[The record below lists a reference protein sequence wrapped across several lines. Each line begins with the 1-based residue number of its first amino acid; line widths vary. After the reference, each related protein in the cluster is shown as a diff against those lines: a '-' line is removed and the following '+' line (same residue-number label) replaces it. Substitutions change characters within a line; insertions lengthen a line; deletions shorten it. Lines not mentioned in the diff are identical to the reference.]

1 MRELRVFLLVTNGK
15 EGDSMQSGPQQGRY
29 SKAVMAFMAVLF
41 FFMVLGDIIIAR
53 HQRNFLFSRAEEQ
66 VRRDLQLMAVNFL
79 EPSLKYDYDWINGFV
94 RRWGEEHPEVVRLAA
109 IDPEGRDLF
118 AFSRPG
124 EGAKVF
130 LVEEKVHFQGKKL
143 LSLQMVASSGEVDA
157 LLRKLHWQL
166 GLASFFLTA
175 IAGIALWFTLR
186 RIAFAPLEK
195 EIGLRLE
202 TEQKLAAA
210 HHRLEERVRER
221 TVDLEDA
228 NLLLQKEVAVRHA
241 AEEQFARLHREY
253 ELILKS
259 AGEGIYGLDT
269 EGRITFVNLAGLQI
283 LGYDEA
289 ELIGKHLH
297 DFRHHVRWDG
307 EPYGREDCPVCA
319 AYGEGR
325 KNRGGESYFA
335 RKDDGVFPVEFVCT
349 PLVEGETVMGTVV
362 VFEDITVR
370 KQAER
375 DLLALTETLERRV
388 MERTARL
395 DAANLELRETL
406 GQLEQ
411 TQAQLVQS
419 GKMAAL
425 GDLVAGVAHEINT
438 PVGVGVTA
446 ASHLENKTREIVALY
461 GEGRMNRG
469 DLDRYLALCQDAAS
483 LIFSNLH
490 RAAELIRSFKQVAVD
505 QSGEGRRT
513 FRVKEYLAEVC
524 LSLRPVLKNTG
535 HRLEISCPEDLE
547 LNSYPGALSQIVTN
561 FITNSLTHA
570 YDGDQAGVLLVEIGL
585 EGGNVRFCYSD
596 DGKGMTE
603 DLVSHAFDPFF
614 TTNREK
620 GGSGLGLHIV
630 YNLVTQKLLGSIT
643 CESKPGKGTS
653 FVLLFPAAIPGG
665 VSHGGVT

>member
-1 MRELRVFLLVTNGK
+1 
-15 EGDSMQSGPQQGRY
+15 MQSGPQQGRY
-29 SKAVMAFMAVLF
+29 NKAVMAFMAVLF
-41 FFMVLGDIIIAR
+41 FFMALGDFIIAH
-53 HQRNFLFSRAEEQ
+53 HQRDFLYSRAENQ
-66 VRRDLQLMAVNFL
+66 ARRDLQLMAANFI
-79 EPSLKYDYDWINGFV
+79 EPLIKYDYESITRFIL
-94 RRWGEEHPEVVRLAA
+94 RWGEEHPEVVRLAA
-109 IDPEGRDLF
+109 VGPAGRDLIT
-118 AFSRPG
+118 FSRPKE
-124 EGAKVF
+124 EGKFF
-130 LVEEKVHFQGKKL
+130 LVEEKVRFQGKGL
-143 LSLQMVASSGEVDA
+143 LILQMVSSSTEVDG

-166 GLASFFLTA
+166 GLASFLMTA
-175 IAGIALWFTLR
+175 IAGIVLWLTLR
-186 RIAFAPLEK
+186 RIALAPLEM

-202 TEQKLAAA
+202 TEQKLASA
-210 HHRLEERVRER
+210 HQQLEERVRER
-221 TVDLEDA
+221 TVDLEGA
-228 NLLLQKEVAVRHA
+228 NLLLQKEIAVRHA

-269 EGRITFVNLAGLQI
+269 QGRLTFINLAGLQI
-283 LGYDEA
+283 LGFEEV
-289 ELIGKHLH
+289 ELIGRHLH
-297 DFRHHVRWDG
+297 DFHHHVRWDG
-307 EPYGREDCPVCA
+307 DPYGREDCPVCA

-325 KNRGGESYFA
+325 KNRGGESYFG
-335 RKDDGVFPVEFVCT
+335 RKDGTVFPVEFVCT
-349 PLVEGETVMGTVV
+349 PLVEGEKVLGTVV

-370 KQAER
+370 KQAEH
-375 DLLALTETLERRV
+375 DLLALTDTLERRV
-388 MERTARL
+388 MERTARM

-461 GEGRMNRG
+461 AEGRMSRS
-469 DLDRYLALCQDAAS
+469 DLDRYLALCQEAAN
-483 LIFSNLH
+483 LIFSNLN

-505 QSGEGRRT
+505 QSGEGRRP

-547 LNSYPGALSQIVTN
+547 LNSYPGAFSQIVTN

-570 YDGDQAGVLLVEIGL
+570 YDEDQAGFLHVEIGL
-585 EGGNVRFCYSD
+585 EGGNVRFAYSD
-596 DGKGMTE
+596 DGKGMTA

-630 YNLVTQKLLGSIT
+630 YNLVTQKLLGTII
-643 CESKPGKGTS
+643 CESMPGKGTS
-653 FVLLFPAAIPGG
+653 FVLFFPAVIPGG
-665 VSHGGVT
+665 VSHG

>member
-1 MRELRVFLLVTNGK
+1 
-15 EGDSMQSGPQQGRY
+15 MQAGRQQRRY
-29 SKAVMAFMAVLF
+29 NKAVMAFMAVLL
-41 FFMVLGDIIIAR
+41 FFMALGDTIIVH

-66 VRRDLQLMAVNFL
+66 ARRDLQLMAANFL
-79 EPSLKYDYDWINGFV
+79 EPLLKHDYDWINSFLL
-94 RRWGEEHPEVVRLAA
+94 RWGEEHPEVVRLVAVG
-109 IDPEGRDLF
+109 PEGGDLIV
-118 AFSRPG
+118 FSRPSEG
-124 EGAKVF
+124 ERAF
-130 LVEEKVHFQGKKL
+130 QAEEEVVFQGKKL
-143 LSLQMVASSGEVDA
+143 LTLRMESSSGEVGA
-157 LLRKLHWQL
+157 LLRKLYWQL
-166 GLASFFLTA
+166 GLVSFLLTA
-175 IAGIALWFTLR
+175 IGGGALWFTLR
-186 RIAFAPLEK
+186 RIALAPLEM

-202 TEQKLAAA
+202 TEQKLARA
-210 HHRLEERVRER
+210 HHQLEERVRER
-221 TVDLEDA
+221 TIDLEDA
-228 NLLLQKEVAVRHA
+228 NLLLQREVRERHA

-253 ELILKS
+253 ELILNS

-269 EGRITFVNLAGLQI
+269 EGRITFVNSAGLHI
-283 LGYDEA
+283 LGYDET
-289 ELIGKHLH
+289 ELIGRHLH
-297 DFRHHVRWDG
+297 DFPHHVRWDG

-319 AYGEGR
+319 AYAEGR
-325 KNRGGESYFA
+325 KNQGGESYFG
-335 RKDDGVFPVEFVCT
+335 RKDGAVFPVEFVGT
-349 PLVEGETVMGTVV
+349 PLVGGDTVVGTVV

-438 PVGVGVTA
+438 PLGVGVTA
-446 ASHLENKTREIVALY
+446 ASHLENKTREIVALH
-461 GEGRMNRG
+461 GEGRMKRS
-469 DLDRYLALCQDAAS
+469 DLEGYLALCKDAAN

-535 HRLEISCPEDLE
+535 HHLEISCPEDLE
-547 LNSYPGALSQIVTN
+547 LNSYPGVFSQIVTN

-570 YDGDQAGVLLVEIGL
+570 YDEDEAGSLLFDIGL
-585 EGGNVRFCYSD
+585 QGGNVLFRYTD
-596 DGKGMTE
+596 DGKGMSQ
-603 DLVSHAFDPFF
+603 DQVLHAFDPFF

-630 YNLVTQKLLGSIT
+630 YNLVTQKMLGTIT
-643 CESKPGKGTS
+643 CESKPGKGTT
-653 FVLLFPAAIPGG
+653 FVLIFPVVIPGG
-665 VSHGGVT
+665 GSHG

>member
-1 MRELRVFLLVTNGK
+1 
-15 EGDSMQSGPQQGRY
+15 
-29 SKAVMAFMAVLF
+29 MAVLF
-41 FFMVLGDIIIAR
+41 FFMALGDIIIAR
-53 HQRNFLFSRAEEQ
+53 HQRDFLFSRAEDQ
-66 VRRDLQLMAVNFL
+66 ARRDLQLMAANFL
-79 EPSLKYDYDWINGFV
+79 EPLLKYDYGWINGFV
-94 RRWGEEHPEVVRLAA
+94 LRWGEEHPEVVRLAA
-109 IDPEGRDLF
+109 VDPEGRDLMVF
-118 AFSRPG
+118 RRHREG
-124 EGAKVF
+124 ERAF
-130 LVEEKVHFQGKKL
+130 LVEEKVLFQGKQL
-143 LSLQMVASSGEVDA
+143 LTLQMESSSGEVDT

-166 GLASFFLTA
+166 GLVSFLLTA
-175 IAGIALWFTLR
+175 IAGIAQWFTLR
-186 RIAFAPLEK
+186 RIAFAPLER
-195 EIGLRLE
+195 EISLRLE
-202 TEQKLAAA
+202 TEHKLATA
-210 HHRLEERVRER
+210 HHQLEERVRER

-228 NLLLQKEVAVRHA
+228 NLLLQKEVAERHA

-253 ELILKS
+253 ELILNS

-269 EGRITFVNLAGLQI
+269 EGRITFINSAGLQI
-283 LGYDEA
+283 LGYDEK
-289 ELIGKHLH
+289 ELIGNHLH
-297 DFRHHVRWDG
+297 DFQHHVRFDG

-319 AYGEGR
+319 AYAEGR
-325 KNRGGESYFA
+325 KNQGEESYFG
-335 RKDDGVFPVEFVCT
+335 RKDGAVFPVEFVGA
-349 PLVEGETVMGTVV
+349 PLVEGDKVMGTVV

-370 KQAER
+370 KQAEH
-375 DLLALTETLERRV
+375 DLLGLTETLERRV

-411 TQAQLVQS
+411 IQAQLVQS

-461 GEGRMNRG
+461 GEGRMKRG
-469 DLDRYLALCQDAAS
+469 DLDRYLALCKEAAN
-483 LIFSNLH
+483 LIFSNLN

-513 FRVKEYLAEVC
+513 FLVKEYLAEVC

-535 HRLEISCPEDLE
+535 HRLEISCPEELE
-547 LNSYPGALSQIVTN
+547 LNSYPGAFSQIVTN

-570 YDGDQAGVLLVEIGL
+570 YDEEEIGSLLIEIGL
-585 EGGNVRFCYSD
+585 EGGNVLFRFTD

-603 DLVSHAFDPFF
+603 DQVSHAFDPFF

-630 YNLVTQKLLGSIT
+630 YNLVTQKLLGTIT
-643 CESKPGKGTS
+643 CTSKPGKGTS
-653 FVLLFPAAIPGG
+653 FVLLFPAVMPGG
-665 VSHGGVT
+665 ASHG

>member
-1 MRELRVFLLVTNGK
+1 
-15 EGDSMQSGPQQGRY
+15 MQAGPQQRRY
-29 SKAVMAFMAVLF
+29 NKAVMAFMAVLF
-41 FFMVLGDIIIAR
+41 FFMALGDTIIAR
-53 HQRNFLFSRAEEQ
+53 HQRNFLFSRAEDQ
-66 VRRDLQLMAVNFL
+66 ARRDLQLMAANFL
-79 EPSLKYDYDWINGFV
+79 EPRLQYDYDWINGFIQ
-94 RRWGEEHPEVVRLAA
+94 RWGEEHPEVVRLAA
-109 IDPEGRDLF
+109 VGSEGRDLV
-118 AFSRPG
+118 AFSRLR
-124 EGAKVF
+124 EGVKVF
-130 LVEEKVHFQGKKL
+130 LVEEKVLFQGKL
-143 LSLQMVASSGEVDA
+143 LTLQMESSSGEVDS

-166 GLASFFLTA
+166 GLASFLLTA

-186 RIAFAPLEK
+186 RIALAPLER
-195 EIGLRLE
+195 EISLRLE
-202 TEQKLAAA
+202 TEHKLASA
-210 HHRLEERVRER
+210 HHQLEERVRER

-228 NLLLQKEVAVRHA
+228 NLLLQKEVAERHA

-253 ELILKS
+253 ELILNS

-269 EGRITFVNLAGLQI
+269 EGRITFVNSAGLQI

-289 ELIGKHLH
+289 ELIGNHLH
-297 DFRHHVRWDG
+297 DFQHHVRWDG
-307 EPYGREDCPVCA
+307 EPYDREDCPVCA
-319 AYGEGR
+319 AYGEGQ
-325 KNRGGESYFA
+325 KKQGEERYFG
-335 RKDDGVFPVEFVCT
+335 RKDGAVFPVEFVGT
-349 PLVEGETVMGTVV
+349 PLVEGDTVVGTVV

-370 KQAER
+370 KQAEH
-375 DLLALTETLERRV
+375 DLLALTDTLERRV

-446 ASHLENKTREIVALY
+446 ASHLENKTREIVALH
-461 GEGRMNRG
+461 GEGRMKRS
-469 DLDRYLALCQDAAS
+469 DLEGYLALCQEAAN

-535 HRLEISCPEDLE
+535 HRLEISCPEDLA
-547 LNSYPGALSQIVTN
+547 LNSYPGAFSQIVTN
-561 FITNSLTHA
+561 FITNSLNHA
-570 YDGDQAGVLLVEIGL
+570 YDEGEVGSLLFDIGL
-585 EGGNVRFCYSD
+585 QGGNVLFRYSD

-603 DLVSHAFDPFF
+603 DQVSHAFDPFLRQ
-614 TTNREK
+614 T
-620 GGSGLGLHIV
+620 
-630 YNLVTQKLLGSIT
+630 
-643 CESKPGKGTS
+643 GKKVGA
-653 FVLLFPAAIPGG
+653 V
-665 VSHGGVT
+665 

>member
-1 MRELRVFLLVTNGK
+1 
-15 EGDSMQSGPQQGRY
+15 MQSGRQQRRY
-29 SKAVMAFMAVLF
+29 NKAVMAFMAVLF
-41 FFMVLGDIIIAR
+41 FFMALGDTIIAR
-53 HQRNFLFSRAEEQ
+53 HQRNFLFSRAENQ
-66 VRRDLQLMAVNFL
+66 ARRDLQLMAANFV

-94 RRWGEEHPEVVRLAA
+94 LRWGEEHPEVVRLAA
-109 IDPEGRDLF
+109 IGQDGRDLF
-118 AFSRPG
+118 AFSRPRQ
-124 EGAKVF
+124 EETRDF
-130 LVEEKVHFQGKKL
+130 LVEEKVLFQDKQL
-143 LSLQMVASSGEVDA
+143 LTLRMVASSGEVDA

-166 GLASFFLTA
+166 GLASFLLTA

-186 RIAFAPLEK
+186 RIALAPLEK

-202 TEQKLAAA
+202 TERKLASA
-210 HHRLEERVRER
+210 HHQLEERVRER

-228 NLLLQKEVAVRHA
+228 NLLLQKEVAERHA

-253 ELILKS
+253 ELILNS
-259 AGEGIYGLDT
+259 AGEGIYGVDT
-269 EGRITFVNLAGLQI
+269 GGCITFVNSAGLQI
-283 LGYDEA
+283 LGYDEE
-289 ELIGKHLH
+289 ELIGSHLH
-297 DFRHHVRWDG
+297 DFPHHVRWDG
-307 EPYGREDCPVCA
+307 EPYAREDCPVCA
-319 AYGEGR
+319 AYAEGR

-335 RKDDGVFPVEFVCT
+335 KKDGSVFPVEFVGT
-349 PLVEGETVMGTVV
+349 PLVEGDTIVGTVV

-370 KQAER
+370 KQAEH

-446 ASHLENKTREIVALY
+446 ASHLENETREIAMLY
-461 GEGRMNRG
+461 GEGRMKRG
-469 DLDRYLALCQDAAS
+469 DFDRYLVLSQDAAK
-483 LIFSNLH
+483 LILSNLN

-535 HRLEISCPEDLE
+535 HRLEISCPEDLV
-547 LNSYPGALSQIVTN
+547 LNSYPGAFSQIVTN

-570 YDGDQAGVLLVEIGL
+570 YDEDEAGSLLFDIGL
-585 EGGNVRFCYSD
+585 QGGNVLFRYAD

-603 DLVSHAFDPFF
+603 DQVSHAFDPFF

-630 YNLVTQKLLGSIT
+630 YNLVTQKLLGTIT

-653 FVLLFPAAIPGG
+653 FVLLFPAVIPGG
-665 VSHGGVT
+665 VSHG

>member
-1 MRELRVFLLVTNGK
+1 
-15 EGDSMQSGPQQGRY
+15 
-29 SKAVMAFMAVLF
+29 MAVLF
-41 FFMVLGDIIIAR
+41 FFMALGDIIVAH
-53 HQRNFLFSRAEEQ
+53 HQRNFLFSRAENQ
-66 VRRDLQLMAVNFL
+66 ARRDLQLMAANFL
-79 EPSLKYDYDWINGFV
+79 EPRLKDDHEGIKGFIL
-94 RRWGEEHPEVVRLAA
+94 RWGEEHPEVMRLAA
-109 IDPEGRDLF
+109 TGSDGRDLVT
-118 AFSRPG
+118 FSRPKD
-124 EGAKVF
+124 GARAF
-130 LVEEKVHFQGKKL
+130 LVEEKVISQGKQL
-143 LSLQMVASSGEVDA
+143 MTLRMESSSAEVDG
-157 LLRKLHWQL
+157 LLHKLHWQL
-166 GLASFFLTA
+166 GLASFLLTA
-175 IAGIALWFTLR
+175 IAGIVLWFTLR
-186 RIAFAPLEK
+186 RIALAPLEK
-195 EIGLRLE
+195 EINLRLE
-202 TEQKLAAA
+202 TERKLAAA
-210 HHRLEERVRER
+210 RHQLEERVRER
-221 TVDLEDA
+221 TAELEDA
-228 NLLLQKEVAVRHA
+228 NFLLQKEGAERHV

-283 LGYDEA
+283 LGYDEK
-289 ELIGKHLH
+289 ELIGLHLH
-297 DFRHHVRWDG
+297 DFHHHVRWDG

-325 KNRGGESYFA
+325 KYRGGESYFG
-335 RKDDGVFPVEFVCT
+335 RKDGTVFPVEFVGT
-349 PLVEGETVMGTVV
+349 SLVEGDKILGTVV
-362 VFEDITVR
+362 VFEDITLR
-370 KQAER
+370 KRTEH
-375 DLLALTETLERRV
+375 DLLELTDTLERRV

-446 ASHLENKTREIVALY
+446 ASHLENKTREIVALH
-461 GEGRMNRG
+461 GEGRMKRA
-469 DLDRYLALCQDAAS
+469 DLDRYLVLCQEAAN
-483 LIFSNLH
+483 LIFSNLN

-524 LSLRPVLKNTG
+524 LSLRPVLKNTD

-547 LNSYPGALSQIVTN
+547 LNSYPGAFSQIVTN

-570 YDGDQAGVLLVEIGL
+570 YDGDEVGSLLVEIGL
-585 EGGNVRFCYSD
+585 QGGNVRFRYSD
-596 DGKGMTE
+596 DGKGMTGE
-603 DLVSHAFDPFF
+603 QVSHAFDPFF

-630 YNLVTQKLLGSIT
+630 YNLVTQKLLGTIT
-643 CESKPGKGTS
+643 CESAPGKGTS
-653 FVLLFPAAIPGG
+653 FVLVFPAVIPGG
-665 VSHGGVT
+665 VSHG

>member
-1 MRELRVFLLVTNGK
+1 MQ
-15 EGDSMQSGPQQGRY
+15 QSGPQQRRY
-29 SKAVMAFMAVLF
+29 NKAVMAFMAVLF
-41 FFMVLGDIIIAR
+41 FFMAVGDTIIAR
-53 HQRNFLFSRAEEQ
+53 HQRNFLFSRAEDQ
-66 VRRDLQLMAVNFL
+66 ARRDLQLMAANFL
-79 EPSLKYDYDWINGFV
+79 EPLLKYDYDWMNRFV
-94 RRWGEEHPEVVRLAA
+94 LRWGEDHPEVVRLAA
-109 IDPEGRDLF
+109 VGSEGRDLVV
-118 AFSRPG
+118 FSRPR
-124 EGAKVF
+124 EGGRVF
-130 LVEEKVHFQGKKL
+130 LVEEKVLFQGKQPL
-143 LSLQMVASSGEVDA
+143 TLQMEFSSGEVDG

-186 RIAFAPLEK
+186 RIALAPLER
-195 EIGLRLE
+195 EISLRLE
-202 TEQKLAAA
+202 TEQKLATA

-221 TVDLEDA
+221 TADLEDA
-228 NLLLQKEVAVRHA
+228 NLLLQKEVAERHA

-253 ELILKS
+253 ELILNS

-269 EGRITFVNLAGLQI
+269 EGCITFVNSAGLQI
-283 LGYDEA
+283 LGYDEK
-289 ELIGKHLH
+289 ELIGIHLH
-297 DFRHHVRWDG
+297 DFQHHMRWDG
-307 EPYGREDCPVCA
+307 EPYAREDCPVCA
-319 AYGEGR
+319 AYAEGR
-325 KNRGGESYFA
+325 KNRREESYFG
-335 RKDDGVFPVEFVCT
+335 RKDGVVFPVEFVGT
-349 PLVEGETVMGTVV
+349 PIVEGDTVVGTVV

-370 KQAER
+370 KQAEH
-375 DLLALTETLERRV
+375 DLLGLTETLERRV

-446 ASHLENKTREIVALY
+446 ASHLENETREIVALH
-461 GEGRMNRG
+461 GEGRMKRG
-469 DLDRYLALCQDAAS
+469 DLERYLALCQDGAK
-483 LIFSNLH
+483 LILSNLN

-524 LSLRPVLKNTG
+524 LSLRPVLKNTD
-535 HRLEISCPEDLE
+535 HRLEISCPDDLQ
-547 LNSYPGALSQIVTN
+547 LNSYPGAFSQIVTN

-570 YDGDQAGVLLVEIGL
+570 YDEGEVGSLLFEISL
-585 EGGNVRFCYSD
+585 QGGNVLLRYAD

-603 DLVSHAFDPFF
+603 DQVSHAFDPFF

-620 GGSGLGLHIV
+620 GGAV
-630 YNLVTQKLLGSIT
+630 
-643 CESKPGKGTS
+643 
-653 FVLLFPAAIPGG
+653 
-665 VSHGGVT
+665 

>member
-1 MRELRVFLLVTNGK
+1 
-15 EGDSMQSGPQQGRY
+15 
-29 SKAVMAFMAVLF
+29 MAFMAVLF
-41 FFMVLGDIIIAR
+41 FFMVLGDTIIAR
-53 HQRNFLFSRAEEQ
+53 HQQNFLFARAEDQ
-66 VRRDLQLMAVNFL
+66 ARRDLQLMAANFL
-79 EPSLKYDYDWINGFV
+79 EPILKYDYDWINRFV
-94 RRWGEEHPEVVRLAA
+94 LGWGKEHPEVVRLVA
-109 IDPEGRDLF
+109 IGPEGRELI
-118 AFSRPG
+118 AFSRPRV
-124 EGAKVF
+124 GASVF
-130 LVEEKVHFQGKKL
+130 LVEEKVLFQGKQL
-143 LSLQMVASSGEVDA
+143 MTLQMESSSGEVDA

-166 GLASFFLTA
+166 GLASFLLTA

-186 RIAFAPLEK
+186 RIAFAPLET

-202 TEQKLAAA
+202 TEQKLATA
-210 HHRLEERVRER
+210 HHRLEDRVRER
-221 TVDLEDA
+221 TVDLENA
-228 NLLLQKEVAVRHA
+228 NLLLQKEVAERHA
-241 AEEQFARLHREY
+241 AEDQFSRLHREY
-253 ELILKS
+253 ELILNS

-269 EGRITFVNLAGLQI
+269 EGRITFVNTAGLQI

-289 ELIGKHLH
+289 ELIGNHLH

-307 EPYGREDCPVCA
+307 RPYGREDCPVCA
-319 AYGEGR
+319 AYAEGQKKQGE
-325 KNRGGESYFA
+325 ESYFG
-335 RKDDGVFPVEFVCT
+335 RKDGTVFPVEFVGA
-349 PLVEGETVMGTVV
+349 PLVEGDTIMGTVV

-370 KQAER
+370 KQAEH

-446 ASHLENKTREIVALY
+446 ASHLENKTREIVALHK
-461 GEGRMNRG
+461 EGRMKRS
-469 DLDRYLALCQDAAS
+469 DLEGYLALCQEAAN

-513 FRVKEYLAEVC
+513 FRVKGYLAEVC

-547 LNSYPGALSQIVTN
+547 LNSYPGAFSQIVTN

-570 YDGDQAGVLLVEIGL
+570 YDEGEVGSLLFEIGL
-585 EGGNVRFCYSD
+585 QGGNVLFRYTD
-596 DGKGMTE
+596 DGKGMTK
-603 DLVSHAFDPFF
+603 DQVSHAFDPFF

-630 YNLVTQKLLGSIT
+630 YNLVTQKLLGTIT
-643 CESKPGKGTS
+643 CESKPGEGTI
-653 FVLLFPAAIPGG
+653 FVLLFPAIIPGG
-665 VSHGGVT
+665 VAHG

>member
-1 MRELRVFLLVTNGK
+1 
-15 EGDSMQSGPQQGRY
+15 MQSGPQQGRY
-29 SKAVMAFMAVLF
+29 TKAVMAFMAVLF
-41 FFMVLGDIIIAR
+41 FFMVLGDTIIGR
-53 HQRNFLFSRAEEQ
+53 HQESFLFSRAEEQ
-66 VRRDLQLMAVNFL
+66 ARRDLQLMAANFL
-79 EPSLKYDYDWINGFV
+79 EPILKYDYVWINGFV
-94 RRWGEEHPEVVRLAA
+94 LRWGEEHPEVVRLAA
-109 IDPEGRDLF
+109 IGPEGKELIVFR
-118 AFSRPG
+118 RPS
-124 EGAKVF
+124 EGAKTF
-130 LVEEKVHFQGKKL
+130 LVEEKLLFQGKQQL
-143 LSLQMVASSGEVDA
+143 TLQMEYSSGEVDS

-186 RIAFAPLEK
+186 RIALAPLEK
-195 EIGLRLE
+195 EISLRLE
-202 TEQKLAAA
+202 TEEKLATA
-210 HHRLEERVRER
+210 HHQLEERVRER

-228 NLLLQKEVAVRHA
+228 NLLLQKEVAERHA

-253 ELILKS
+253 ELILNS

-269 EGRITFVNLAGLQI
+269 EGCITFVNTAGLQI

-289 ELIGKHLH
+289 ELIGRHLH
-297 DFRHHVRWDG
+297 DFQHHVRWDG
-307 EPYGREDCPVCA
+307 EAYGREDCPVCA
-319 AYGEGR
+319 AYAEGR
-325 KNRGGESYFA
+325 KNQGGESYFG
-335 RKDDGVFPVEFVCT
+335 RKDGAVFPVEFVGT
-349 PLVEGETVMGTVV
+349 PLVEGDKVMGTVV

-370 KQAER
+370 KQAEH
-375 DLLALTETLERRV
+375 DLLGLTETLERRV

-411 TQAQLVQS
+411 IQTQLVQS

-446 ASHLENKTREIVALY
+446 ASHLENETREIATLY
-461 GEGRMNRG
+461 GEGRMKRG
-469 DLDRYLALCQDAAS
+469 DLDRYLALCQNGAK
-483 LIFSNLH
+483 LILSNLN

-547 LNSYPGALSQIVTN
+547 LNSYPGAFSQIVTN
-561 FITNSLTHA
+561 FITNSLAHA
-570 YDGDQAGVLLVEIGL
+570 YDEDEVGSLLFEIGL
-585 EGGNVRFCYSD
+585 QGGNVLFRYSD
-596 DGKGMTE
+596 DGKGMTG
-603 DLVSHAFDPFF
+603 DQLSHAFDPFF
-614 TTNREK
+614 TTNRKK

-630 YNLVTQKLLGSIT
+630 YNLVTQKLLGTIA
-643 CESKPGKGTS
+643 CESKPGKGTV
-653 FVLLFPAAIPGG
+653 FVLLFPAVIPGG
-665 VSHGGVT
+665 VSHG

>member
-1 MRELRVFLLVTNGK
+1 
-15 EGDSMQSGPQQGRY
+15 
-29 SKAVMAFMAVLF
+29 MAVLF
-41 FFMVLGDIIIAR
+41 FFMVLGDTIIGR
-53 HQRNFLFSRAEEQ
+53 HQQSFLFSRAEDQ
-66 VRRDLQLMAVNFL
+66 ARRDLQLMAANFL
-79 EPSLKYDYDWINGFV
+79 EPLLKYDYDWINGFV
-94 RRWGEEHPEVVRLAA
+94 LRWGEEHPEVVRLAA
-109 IDPEGRDLF
+109 VDPEGRDLVV
-118 AFSRPG
+118 FSRPS
-124 EGAKVF
+124 EGAKAF
-130 LVEEKVHFQGKKL
+130 LVEEKVLFQGKQL
-143 LSLQMVASSGEVDA
+143 LTLRMESSAGEVEG
-157 LLRKLHWQL
+157 LVRKLHWQL
-166 GLASFFLTA
+166 GLASFLLTA
-175 IAGIALWFTLR
+175 IAGIALWLTLR
-186 RIAFAPLEK
+186 RIALAPLER
-195 EIGLRLE
+195 EISLRLE
-202 TEQKLAAA
+202 TEEKLATA
-210 HHRLEERVRER
+210 HHQLEERVRER
-221 TVDLEDA
+221 TADLEDA
-228 NLLLQKEVAVRHA
+228 NLLLQKEVKERHA
-241 AEEQFARLHREY
+241 AEEQLSRLHREY
-253 ELILKS
+253 ELILNS

-269 EGRITFVNLAGLQI
+269 EGRITFVNSAGLHI
-283 LGYDEA
+283 LGYGEA
-289 ELIGKHLH
+289 ELIGSHLH
-297 DFRHHVRWDG
+297 DFQHHVRWDG
-307 EPYGREDCPVCA
+307 EPYDREDCPVCV

-325 KNRGGESYFA
+325 KNRGGESYFS
-335 RKDDGVFPVEFVCT
+335 RKDGAVFPVEFVGT
-349 PLVEGETVMGTVV
+349 PIVEGDTIVGTVV

-446 ASHLENKTREIVALY
+446 ASHLENKTREIVLLH
-461 GEGRMNRG
+461 GEGRMKRG
-469 DLDRYLALCQDAAS
+469 DLDRYLALCQEAAN
-483 LIFSNLH
+483 LIFSNLN

-513 FRVKEYLAEVC
+513 FPVKEYLAEVC
-524 LSLRPVLKNTG
+524 LSLRPVLKKTS
-535 HRLEISCPEDLE
+535 HRLDISCSEDLV

-570 YDGDQAGVLLVEIGL
+570 YDGDEVGSLLIDL
-585 EGGNVRFCYSD
+585 SLQGGNVLFKYTD

-603 DLVSHAFDPFF
+603 EQVSHAFDPFF

-630 YNLVTQKLLGSIT
+630 YNLVTQKLLGTIT

-653 FVLLFPAAIPGG
+653 FVLLFPAVIPGG
-665 VSHGGVT
+665 VSHGGIT

>member
-1 MRELRVFLLVTNGK
+1 
-15 EGDSMQSGPQQGRY
+15 
-29 SKAVMAFMAVLF
+29 MAFMAVLF
-41 FFMVLGDIIIAR
+41 FFMALGDTIIAR
-53 HQRNFLFSRAEEQ
+53 HQRNFLFSHAEEQ
-66 VRRDLQLMAVNFL
+66 ARRDLQLMAANFL
-79 EPSLKYDYDWINGFV
+79 EPSLKHDYDWINSFIL
-94 RRWGEEHPEVVRLAA
+94 RWGEEHPEVVRLAA
-109 IDPEGRDLF
+109 VGPDGRDLLF
-118 AFSRPG
+118 FNRSR
-124 EGAKVF
+124 EGGARVF
-130 LVEEKVHFQGKKL
+130 LVEEEIVFQGKQL
-143 LSLQMVASSGEVDA
+143 LTLQMESSSGEVDA

-166 GLASFFLTA
+166 GLASFLLTA

-186 RIAFAPLEK
+186 RIALAPLEM

-202 TEQKLAAA
+202 TERKLATA
-210 HHRLEERVRER
+210 HHQLEARVRER
-221 TVDLEDA
+221 TADLEDA
-228 NLLLQKEVAVRHA
+228 NLLLQKEVAERHV

-253 ELILKS
+253 ELILNA

-269 EGRITFVNLAGLQI
+269 EGRITFVNSAGLQI
-283 LGYDEA
+283 LGYDET
-289 ELIGKHLH
+289 ELIGSHLH
-297 DFRHHVRWDG
+297 DFPHHVRGDG
-307 EPYGREDCPVCA
+307 EFYGREDCPVCA
-319 AYGEGR
+319 AYAEGR
-325 KNRGGESYFA
+325 KNQGGESYFC
-335 RKDDGVFPVEFVCT
+335 RKDGAVFPVEFVGT
-349 PLVEGETVMGTVV
+349 PLVEGDTVVGTVV

-370 KQAER
+370 KQSER

-446 ASHLENKTREIVALY
+446 ASHLEDKTREIVALY
-461 GEGRMNRG
+461 GEGRMKRS
-469 DLDRYLALCQDAAS
+469 DLEGYLSLSQEAAN

-513 FRVKEYLAEVC
+513 FLVKDYLTEVC

-535 HRLEISCPEDLE
+535 HRLDISCPEDLE
-547 LNSYPGALSQIVTN
+547 LNSYPGAFSQIVTN

-570 YDGDQAGVLLVEIGL
+570 YEENEAGSLLFDIGL
-585 EGGNVRFCYSD
+585 QGGNVLFRYTD
-596 DGKGMTE
+596 DGKGMSQDE
-603 DLVSHAFDPFF
+603 VLHAFDPFF

-630 YNLVTQKLLGSIT
+630 YNLVTQKLLGTIT
-643 CESKPGKGTS
+643 CESKPGNGTS
-653 FVLLFPAAIPGG
+653 FVLLFPAVIPGG
-665 VSHGGVT
+665 VSHGGITRGGFFCG

>member
-1 MRELRVFLLVTNGK
+1 
-15 EGDSMQSGPQQGRY
+15 MQTGPQQGRY
-29 SKAVMAFMAVLF
+29 TKAVMAFMAVLF
-41 FFMVLGDIIIAR
+41 LFMALADIIIAR
-53 HQRNFLFSRAEEQ
+53 HQRNFLFSRAENQ
-66 VRRDLQLMAVNFL
+66 AHRDLQLMAANFL
-79 EPSLKYDYDWINGFV
+79 EPLLKYDYDWINGFV
-94 RRWGEEHPEVVRLAA
+94 LRWGEEHPEVVRLAA
-109 IDPEGRDLF
+109 IGPEGRDLV
-118 AFSRPG
+118 AFSRPR
-124 EGAKVF
+124 EGARAF
-130 LVEEKVHFQGKKL
+130 LVEEKVLFQGKQL
-143 LSLQMVASSGEVDA
+143 LALQMVSSSGEVDG

-166 GLASFFLTA
+166 GLASFLLTA
-175 IAGIALWFTLR
+175 IAGIVLWFTLR
-186 RIAFAPLEK
+186 RIALAPLER

-210 HHRLEERVRER
+210 HHQLEERVRAR
-221 TVDLEDA
+221 TADLEDA
-228 NLLLQKEVAVRHA
+228 NLLLQKEVAERHA

-253 ELILKS
+253 ELILNS

-269 EGRITFVNLAGLQI
+269 EGCITFVNSAGLQI

-289 ELIGKHLH
+289 ELIGTHLH

-307 EPYGREDCPVCA
+307 EPYAREDCPVCA
-319 AYGEGR
+319 AYAEGR
-325 KNRGGESYFA
+325 KNPGGESYFS
-335 RKDDGVFPVEFVCT
+335 RKDGAVFPVEFVGT
-349 PLVEGETVMGTVV
+349 PLVEGDTVVGTVV

-375 DLLALTETLERRV
+375 DLLGLTETLERRV

-411 TQAQLVQS
+411 TQAQLVQA

-446 ASHLENKTREIVALY
+446 ASHLENETGVIAALH
-461 GEGRMNRG
+461 GEGRMRRS
-469 DLDRYLALCQDAAS
+469 DLDRYLTLCQEAAK
-483 LIFSNLH
+483 LILANLN

-547 LNSYPGALSQIVTN
+547 LNSYPGAFSQIVTN

-570 YDGDQAGVLLVEIGL
+570 YDEDEVGSLLFDIGL
-585 EGGNVRFCYSD
+585 QGGNVLLRYSD
-596 DGKGMTE
+596 DGKGMAE
-603 DLVSHAFDPFF
+603 DQVSHAFDPFF

-630 YNLVTQKLLGSIT
+630 YNLVTQKLLGTIT

-653 FVLLFPAAIPGG
+653 FVLLFPAVIPGG
-665 VSHGGVT
+665 VAHG